1 MQGITG
7 NHWGA
12 KTAAIILSILLWLH
26 VLTND
31 LYEDTLAVPFRSGR
45 IEDVP
50 DGLVVANPVPDAV
63 TVRFKGTGKQL
74 VRLRYSNVNMV
85 LRVMG
90 SRIGKRSYRLSA
102 SDVRIP
108 LGLEV
113 EAMEVVSPLSVEI
126 DLDRL
131 LEKKVPVQAD
141 VAIKSAPTYTKVGP
155 IALDPDSVLVR
166 GPRRFVK
173 GVRSVKLNPLKLDEV
188 SKDVHRLVRVV
199 FPPGENV
206 VCIPEQVRVFSDI
219 QAINEQWIEDVLIHL
234 THAPRGAKLDPP
246 TVDVKVRGGLDQL
259 KSLSMDDIRAYM
271 DYRAIALEEEQN
283 TQPVFILPP
292 GIMLME
298 WRPQTFRMNAR

>member
-1 MQGITG
+1 MQGFLG

-12 KTAAIILSILLWLH
+12 KTAALILAILLWLY
-26 VLTND
+26 VLTD
-31 LYEDTLAVPFRSGR
+31 KPYEDTLAVPFRSER

-50 DGLVVANPVPDAV
+50 DGLVVANPLPDAV
-63 TVRFKGTGKQL
+63 TVRFKGTGRQL
-74 VRLRYSNVNMV
+74 LRLRYSNVNVV
-85 LRVMG
+85 LRVTG
-90 SRIGKRSYRLSA
+90 NRIGKRSYRLSA

-131 LEKKVPVQAD
+131 LEKKVLVQAD
-141 VAIKSAPTYTKVGP
+141 ITIKTAPGYTKVGP
-155 IALDPDSVLVR
+155 IGLDPDSVLVR

-173 GVRSVKLNPLKLDEV
+173 RVRVVTLNPLKLEEV

-199 FPPGENV
+199 FPSGENV
-206 VCIPEQVRVFSDI
+206 VCIPEQVRVSSDI
-219 QAINEQWIEDVLIHL
+219 QAINEQWIGDVLIHL

-259 KSLSMDDIRAYM
+259 KSLSMDAIRAYM
-271 DYRAIALEEEQN
+271 DYRAVALEEEQN
-283 TQPVFILPP
+283 PQPVFILPP
-292 GIMLME
+292 GIMLLE
-298 WRPQTFRMNAR
+298 WRPQTFRIAAR